1 MGTVVGINHIGVSV
15 ADLDAARA
23 FWTALGFA
31 EVAGWTWP
39 VGTTPADEA
48 LALQGTSATVAILAA
63 PSSFLELFAFLEPVP
78 ATRDDQAPG
87 VAEVTVAVDDL
98 AATTAALAGLGHP
111 VVGTTATCPDGTP
124 VHLVE
129 GAPRGMRGVV
139 IRVADPASS
148 PLLAVAPDDPVSL
161 DAVAG
166 ASASAARACD
176 LGANH
181 VCLDVEGIAGVRGAF
196 GDGVR
201 WHHPVTSSS
210 GGIASVCYGTTVD
223 GVLVE
228 LLESHSPDATLH
240 RARLAL
246 LD

>member
-23 FWTALGFA
+23 FWSALGFV
-31 EVAGWTWP
+31 EVAGWTWGP
-39 VGTTPADEA
+39 GTTPADDA
-48 LALQGTSATVAILAA
+48 LALDGTAATVSILAA
-63 PSSFLELFAFLEPVP
+63 PSSYLELFAFTSPEPAPRDP
-78 ATRDDQAPG
+78 AAPG
-87 VAEVTVAVDDL
+87 IAEITVAVADL
-98 AATTAALAGLGHP
+98 PGTADALARLGHD
-111 VVGTTATCPDGTP
+111 VVDAETCCPDGTL
-124 VHLVE
+124 VRLVE
-129 GAPRGMRGVV
+129 DGTRGMR
-139 IRVADPASS
+139 RVLLRIADPQSS
-148 PLLAVAPDDPVSL
+148 PLLAVAPDEPISL
-161 DAVAG
+161 DAVDG
-166 ASASAARACD
+166 ATAAPARACD

-196 GDGVR
+196 GDGVA
-201 WHHPVTSSS
+201 WHHAITSSS

>member
-48 LALQGTSATVAILAA
+48 LALTGTSATVAILAA
-63 PSSFLELFAFLEPVP
+63 PSSFLELFAFHAPEPQR
-78 ATRDDQAPG
+78 RDADAPG

-98 AATTAALAGLGHP
+98 ARTTAALADLGRD
-111 VVGTTATCPDGTP
+111 VVGARTTCPDGTP
-124 VHLVE
+124 VLLVE
-129 GAPRGMRGVV
+129 DAPRGMRRVV
-139 IRVADPASS
+139 LRVTDPAAS

-166 ASASAARACD
+166 AHGAPARACD

-181 VCLDVEGIAGVRGAF
+181 VCLDVEGIVGVRGAF
-196 GDGVR
+196 GDGVA
-201 WHHPVTSSS
+201 WHHGVTSSS

>member
-15 ADLDAARA
+15 ADLDAARG
-23 FWTALGFA
+23 FWSALGFT

-39 VGTTPADEA
+39 VGTAPADEA

-63 PSSFLELFAFLEPVP
+63 PSSFLELFAFHAPEPAPRDP
-78 ATRDDQAPG
+78 AAPG

-98 AATTAALAGLGHP
+98 AATTSALAELGHE
-111 VVGTTATCPDGTP
+111 VAGSSTLCPDGTR

-129 GAPRGMRGVV
+129 DAPRGMRRVV
-139 IRVADPASS
+139 LRVADPASS
-148 PLLAVAPDDPVSL
+148 PLLAVAPDAPISL

-166 ASASAARACD
+166 ATGPTALPCD

-196 GDGVR
+196 GDGVA
-201 WHHPVTSSS
+201 WHHAVTSSS